1 MPSMLELQERDH
13 CGCNGVNEGMKLGN
27 KVREEMEPGHVGTVG
42 FIKKILTFIL
52 NEMGLR
58 SDMIKLIYFSLIYF

>member
-27 KVREEMEPGHVGTVG
+27 EVREEMEPGHVGTVG

-52 NEMGLR
+52 MKWG
-58 SDMIKLIYFSLIYF
+58 